1 MQRRLSVL
9 GATIALLFLA
19 AAPASA
25 ERAAISADASDD
37 DGPDRPITVGLLAGY
52 GLDLGGTGE
61 LNPFGIGF
69 GVRGGYNLDALYLG
83 ARFMFFLGDS
93 EEITVGTTTIETS
106 ANLMTIGAEVGY
118 DLELSDRGIT
128 LRPEVTAGLAILG
141 GEGSDGVGGMIDT
154 SSNNF
159 YVAPGASLLACLGTN
174 VFTGVDVQ
182 VPIVFAEKTFTGI
195 TFLAILG
202 LRF

>member
-1 MQRRLSVL
+1 MQRRQSLL
-9 GATIALLFLA
+9 YPAIALLALV

-25 ERAAISADASDD
+25 QEASLSAEASDD

-52 GLDLGGTGE
+52 GLDLGGTGD
-61 LNPFGIGF
+61 LNPFGVGF
-69 GVRGGYNLDALYLG
+69 GVRGGYNLDAIYLG

-93 EEITVGTTTIETS
+93 EEVTVGATTIETS
-106 ANLMTIGAEVGY
+106 ANLMTIGAEAGY
-118 DLELSDRGIT
+118 DIELSDRGIT
-128 LRPEVTAGLAILG
+128 LRPEVTLGLAIAG
-141 GEGSDGVGGMIDT
+141 GEASDGAGGMIDA

-159 YVAPGASLLACLGTN
+159 YVAPGVSLLACLGTN
-174 VFTGVDVQ
+174 VFTGLDVQ
-182 VPIVFAEKTFTGI
+182 VPFIFADETATGI